1 MAKLIEEFQ
10 FSVESFH
17 LDCTEHLSLST
28 LGNQMLNAAVRHAE
42 PLGFGHKK
50 LNDLGVT
57 WVFSR
62 LLIQMERYPREF
74 DKYAIRTWIPS
85 VTRYFTNRNF
95 IIQDAEGSP
104 IGYAT
109 SVWAMIDLTTRQPVD
124 ITKLVPEYASAVV
137 PPEEQPQCPVARTNR
152 VRVTAEEPVYTF
164 APQFFDID
172 YNGHLNSIRTI
183 EHFLNALPAEELR
196 EHPVHRMEVAYSAEG
211 KYHEPLGIYL
221 SAGAEGEYAM
231 EMRKAD
237 GTIACHCKVLL

>member
-1 MAKLIEEFQ
+1 MSPLIKDFA

-74 DKYAIRTWIPS
+74 ERYVIRTWIPS
-85 VTRYFTNRNF
+85 ASRYFTNRNF
-95 IIQDAEGSP
+95 VVLDADEKP
-104 IGYAT
+104 IGYAA
-109 SVWAMIDLTTRQPVD
+109 SVWAMMDLTTRQPVN
-124 ITKLVPEYASAVV
+124 IEQLVPEYAQAVV
-137 PPEEQPQCPVARTNR
+137 PPEEQPPFPLARTNR

-183 EHFLNALPAEELR
+183 EHFLNALPAGVLR
-196 EHPVHRMEVAYSAEG
+196 EHPVRRMEVAYSAEG
-211 KYHEPLGIYL
+211 HYREPLRIFMNQ
-221 SAGAEGEYAM
+221 SEEGEYAM
-231 EMRKAD
+231 EMRKETGD
-237 GTIACHCKVLL
+237 IACYCKVLL